1 MKGAG
6 GLQDILECQKQK
18 SDEQTLVEV
27 ELIINGK
34 RNRMSLGKF
43 KELLFKEEKPVII
56 NNISTII
63 NNDDYKE
70 KYGIE
75 MIQEFIDY
83 WTEMM
88 PNGKKQRW
96 QKEKAFDVNRRL
108 ITWSKRDYNGLF
120 KEHKVQ
126 LEKRRQDEYLRQA
139 DQDAFMTPEEQ
150 KLGLVKLTQGL
161 FKNANEEV

>member
-1 MKGAG
+1 MKNAG
-6 GLQDILECQKQK
+6 GLKDILECLHSK
-18 SDEQTLVEV
+18 SDEQIMVEILLG
-27 ELIINGK
+27 EKRIRLNLIQ
-34 RNRMSLGKF
+34 F

-96 QKEKAFDVNRRL
+96 EKQKAFDVNRRL
-108 ITWSKRDYNGLF
+108 ITWAKRDYNALY
-120 KEHKVQ
+120 KEHR
-126 LEKRRQDEYLRQA
+126 EKLIQKEKDEYYRQA
-139 DQDAFMTPEEQ
+139 EKDAYMTPEEQ
-150 KLGLVKLTQGL
+150 KSTMKELTQGF
-161 FKNANEEV
+161 FKNVKEV